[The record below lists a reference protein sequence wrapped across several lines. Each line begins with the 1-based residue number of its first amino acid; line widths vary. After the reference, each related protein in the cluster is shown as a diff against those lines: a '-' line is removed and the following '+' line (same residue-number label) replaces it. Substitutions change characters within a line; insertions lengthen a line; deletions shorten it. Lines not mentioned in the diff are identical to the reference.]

1 MEFAGVF
8 PPRANLN
15 DYVCKSSKINSI
27 TKNDF
32 NENILVDMTFTLYN
46 TKDKSITTLDTFFE
60 ITPTDIEFILEKTLV
75 NKVCEKA
82 ENFIKFKIVSD
93 VICIPHTEK
102 EQP

>member
-1 MEFAGVF
+1 MKFTGVF

-32 NENILVDMTFTLYN
+32 DENILVDMTFTLYN

-75 NKVCEKA
+75 DTVCEKA

-93 VICIPHTEK
+93 VIFIPHTEK
-102 EQP
+102 E